1 MIQVFHGFYQRY
13 FSEEES
19 IIFTLLLVA
28 FFTVM
33 LTMGSIIAPLLWSL
47 VLAYMLQGLVNSL
60 EKLHMPHHLA
70 VYLVFFL
77 FLGVTFLAFLVFLP
91 FTFNRLTVLIH
102 DMPEMFEHLR
112 DLLLLLPQN
121 YPGVFSADQVQRWF
135 SVIQNEM
142 MAWGQA
148 ALGHTISS
156 FPRLVTWLVYAVL
169 VPILVFFMLK
179 DSEKLLDWFSKLLPD
194 RRPIM
199 AQVWH
204 EMNDQLANYIRGKSL
219 QIVIVG
225 AVSFVV
231 FALMGLHYALML
243 AVLVG
248 ISTIVPYIG
257 ATAAAVP
264 VVLVAL
270 FQWGFGNEFYQL
282 IVIFL
287 VLHALDGNL
296 LVPLIFSETVNLH
309 PIAIIAAVLV
319 FGGVWGFWGV
329 FFAIP
334 LATFIK
340 AIIRAWPIGH
350 AAPGPVAVT
359 TEQEAP

>member
-13 FSEEES
+13 FSEEEA

-47 VLAYMLQGLVNSL
+47 VLTYMLQGLVNAL

-70 VYLVFFL
+70 VYLVYFV
-77 FLGVTFLAFLVFLP
+77 FLGVTLLSFLVFLP
-91 FTFNRLTVLIH
+91 FTFNRLTILIH
-102 DMPEMFEHLR
+102 DLPEMIEHLR
-112 DLLLLLPQN
+112 ELLLLLPEN
-121 YPGVFSADQVQRWF
+121 YPGVFSVEQVQRWF
-135 SVIQNEM
+135 SVIQNEL
-142 MAWGQA
+142 MAWGQV
-148 ALGHTISS
+148 ALSQSISS
-156 FPRLVTWLVYAVL
+156 FPRLVTWMVYTVL

-179 DSEKLLDWFSKLLPD
+179 DSEKLLGWFTNWLPE

-199 AQVWH
+199 AQIWL
-204 EMNDQLANYIRGKSL
+204 EMNDQLSNYIRGKAL

-225 AVSFVV
+225 SVSFVV
-231 FALMGLHYALML
+231 FALIGLNYALLL

-248 ISTIVPYIG
+248 ISTIVPYVG

-270 FQWGFGNEFYQL
+270 FQWGFGSDFYQL
-282 IVIFL
+282 IAIFL

-309 PIAIIAAVLV
+309 PIAIIASVLV

-350 AAPGPVAVT
+350 AVPVGAT
-359 TEQEAP
+359 TEEQDAP